1 MTTASALNEYSQ
13 AEEPA
18 RTLLERLGWT
28 SVPREA
34 LAMERSGEREVLL
47 KGRLRAALLRLNEW
61 LTEEQAERA
70 IFELEH
76 VNEVGIAR
84 NHKIHEYLTFGL
96 PLTVNTTHGQD
107 SRNVRFFDFEDP
119 DGGLN
124 EFVVTTQFR
133 VRRGNEKSD
142 NEDDQQVIKPDLVLF
157 VNGIPLVVMEAKS
170 PSLLDVWKSQ
180 AVRQLRRYQEA
191 GPEWHGTG
199 APELFHYNLLCVAHC
214 GASAA
219 YAATGAPENAYFQ
232 WKSVAPYS
240 EDEVREHFSV
250 EPQGQAQLIVG
261 LLSPATLLDILRDFV
276 VYEPDQGRMVK
287 KLPRYQQY
295 RAVSSAMRRILS
307 DSRPEERGG
316 VVWHTQGSGKSL
328 TMLWLATKIRRAL
341 RLANAD
347 IVVVTD
353 RTQLDKQISDT
364 FRRCGFP
371 APERMD
377 RARPEPEERR
387 ARRRRERPGRAEP
400 LDLQTVL
407 KQGGGRT
414 AMTTIQK
421 FEEALTTTDGKL
433 DVLNDSGNVFIMVD
447 EAHRTQYG
455 VLGSLMSR
463 ALPNA
468 VMIGFTGTPIDK
480 GFGRSTM
487 KRFGPLID
495 SYTIPQSVEDGATV
509 PIWYEARLPEL
520 AIEGPTTLDNLF
532 DAMFG
537 EQSDGVREEIRRR
550 YANRETVAEAERR
563 IQMIALDISQHFKDK
578 VRPNG
583 FKAQVVAPS
592 RAAALRYAEQLKSFG
607 LSAYPIITTGHNDGP
622 EFQVAKE
629 LDHELITSNFVDPD
643 GEPEVL
649 VVVDMLLT
657 GFDAPV
663 EQVLYLDRPLREHG
677 LLQAIAR
684 VNRRFS
690 HHKHGA
696 ETEKTHGLVVDY
708 CGISHDLE
716 QALSSFDWPDVQ
728 DTMQV
733 MEEDPA
739 TVIESA
745 AVRAESHFKG
755 KNLNETWN
763 CVMVFA
769 PDASTEG
776 NYKADLFE
784 RFSADYRQFSRLMDR
799 LLPDPRAL
807 PYVDRLARLTLIR
820 SYTRA
825 HFLREDADVNW
836 TDIGA
841 KVKQLIDQ
849 RISAEVRQMMQPISI
864 LDEDFEEKV
873 AHLPHAEARASVME
887 HAIRAQLHERLEQN
901 PVFYERLSHRLAR
914 IIEQM
919 RSKLIDAA
927 EAYRQMEE
935 LQKDVQGEANVA
947 ARHGLSTASLAIYEI
962 LRGPSAEGE
971 EERRARQDA
980 GSYVIDVDADMR
992 DVALR
997 VEGVLAGHAVIEWQ
1011 SNEDVQR
1018 QMRRDVKGS
1027 LRGTGR
1033 YDEDQ
1038 LDELA
1043 NRIVQVAKSRV

>member
-1 MTTASALNEYSQ
+1 MTTPAKLNEYSQ

-18 RTLLERLGWT
+18 RALLERLGWT
-28 SVPREA
+28 YVPRET
-34 LAMERSGEREVLL
+34 LATERSGEREVLL
-47 KGRLRAALLRLNEW
+47 KERLRAALLRLNEW
-61 LTEEQAERA
+61 LTDEQAERV

-84 NHKIHEYLTFGL
+84 NQKVHEYLTFGL
-96 PLTVNTTHGQD
+96 PLTVNTANGQD
-107 SRNVRFFDFEDP
+107 SRNVRFFDFDHPE
-119 DGGLN
+119 GGLN

-133 VRRGNEKSD
+133 VRRGSEKGED
-142 NEDDQQVIKPDLVLF
+142 EDDHRVIKPDLVLF

-191 GPEWHGTG
+191 GPEWHGNG
-199 APELFHYNLLCVAHC
+199 APELFHYNLLC

-240 EDEVREHFSV
+240 DDEVRERFGV

-261 LLSPATLLDILRDFV
+261 LLAPTTLLDTLRDFV

-295 RAVSSAMRRILS
+295 RAVSAAMRRILS
-307 DSRPEERGG
+307 ESRPEERGG

-328 TMLWLATKIRRAL
+328 TMLWLATKIRREP

-347 IVVVTD
+347 IMVVTD

-364 FRRCGFP
+364 FKRCGFP

-377 RARPEPEERR
+377 RSRPEPEERR
-387 ARRRRERPGRAEP
+387 ARRRREHPGRAET
-400 LDLQTVL
+400 LNLQTVL

-414 AMTTIQK
+414 VMTTIQK
-421 FEEALTTTDGKL
+421 FEQALTTPDSKL
-433 DVLNDSGNVFIMVD
+433 DVLNDSGNIFIMVD

-495 SYTIPQSVEDGATV
+495 SYTIPQSVADGATV

-520 AIEGPTTLDNLF
+520 HIEGPNTLDKLF

-537 EQSDGVREEIRRR
+537 DEPENVREEIRRR
-550 YANRETVAEAERR
+550 YANRETVAEAMER
-563 IQMIALDISQHFKDK
+563 IQMIALDIAQHFKDK

-592 RAAALRYAEQLKSFG
+592 RAAALRYTEQLRSFG

-629 LDHELITSNFVDPD
+629 LDHDQITNAFVDPD

-663 EQVLYLDRPLREHG
+663 EQVLYLDRPIREHG

-690 HHKHGA
+690 HHKGGA

-728 DTMQV
+728 GTMQV

-755 KNLNETWN
+755 KDLNDIWD

-784 RFSADYRQFSRLMDR
+784 RFNADYRQFSRLMDR

-807 PYVDRLARLTLIR
+807 PYVDRLARITLVR
-820 SYTRA
+820 SYVRA

-836 TDIGA
+836 TDISA

-864 LDEDFEEKV
+864 LDEDFEERV

-887 HAIRAQLHERLEQN
+887 HAIRAQIHERLEQN
-901 PVFYERLSHRLAR
+901 PVFYERLSQRLAR

-927 EAYRQMEE
+927 EAYRQMAV
-935 LQKDVQGEANVA
+935 LQRDVHGEANVA
-947 ARHGLSTASLAIYEI
+947 AGHGLSPVSLAIYEI
-962 LRGPSAEGE
+962 LRGPPGEAE
-971 EERRARQDA
+971 EERQARQDVS
-980 GSYVIDVDADMR
+980 SYVIDVDADMR

-997 VEGVLAGHAVIEWQ
+997 VEGVLAAHAVIEWQ
-1011 SNEDVQR
+1011 TNDDVQR

-1027 LRGTGR
+1027 LRATGR
-1033 YDEDQ
+1033 YDEVQ

>member
-1 MTTASALNEYSQ
+1 MTTPAKLNEYSQ

-18 RTLLERLGWT
+18 RALLERLGWT
-28 SVPREA
+28 YVPRET
-34 LAMERSGEREVLL
+34 LATERSGEREVLL
-47 KGRLRAALLRLNEW
+47 KERLRAALLRLNEW
-61 LTEEQAERA
+61 LTDEQAERV

-84 NHKIHEYLTFGL
+84 NQKVHEYLTFGL
-96 PLTVNTTHGQD
+96 PLTVNTANGQD
-107 SRNVRFFDFEDP
+107 SRNVRFFDFDHPE
-119 DGGLN
+119 GGLN

-133 VRRGNEKSD
+133 VRRGSEKGED
-142 NEDDQQVIKPDLVLF
+142 EDDHRVIKPDLVLF

-191 GPEWHGTG
+191 GPEWHGNG

-240 EDEVREHFSV
+240 DDEVRERFGV

-261 LLSPATLLDILRDFV
+261 LLAPTTLLDTLRDFV

-295 RAVSSAMRRILS
+295 RAVSAAMRRILS
-307 DSRPEERGG
+307 ESRPEERGG

-328 TMLWLATKIRRAL
+328 TMLWLATKIRREP

-347 IVVVTD
+347 IMVVTD

-364 FRRCGFP
+364 FKRCGFP

-377 RARPEPEERR
+377 RSRPEPEERR
-387 ARRRRERPGRAEP
+387 ARRRREHPGRAET
-400 LDLQTVL
+400 LNLQTVL

-414 AMTTIQK
+414 VMTTIQK
-421 FEEALTTTDGKL
+421 FEQALTTPDSKL
-433 DVLNDSGNVFIMVD
+433 DVLNDSGNIFIMVD

-537 EQSDGVREEIRRR
+537 EESDSVREEIRRR

-592 RAAALRYAEQLKSFG
+592 RAAALRYTEQLRSFG

-629 LDHELITSNFVDPD
+629 LDHDQITNAFVDPD

-663 EQVLYLDRPLREHG
+663 EQVLYLDRPIREHG

-690 HHKHGA
+690 HHKGGA

-728 DTMQV
+728 GTMQV

-755 KNLNETWN
+755 KDLNDIWD

-784 RFSADYRQFSRLMDR
+784 RFNADYRQFSRLMDR

-807 PYVDRLARLTLIR
+807 PYVDRLARITLVR
-820 SYTRA
+820 SYVRA

-836 TDIGA
+836 TDISA

-864 LDEDFEEKV
+864 LDEDFEERV

-887 HAIRAQLHERLEQN
+887 HAIRAQIHERLEQN
-901 PVFYERLSHRLAR
+901 PVFYERLSQRLAR

-927 EAYRQMEE
+927 EAYRQMAV
-935 LQKDVQGEANVA
+935 LQRDVHGEANVA
-947 ARHGLSTASLAIYEI
+947 AGHGLSPVSLAIYEI
-962 LRGPSAEGE
+962 LRGPPGEAE
-971 EERRARQDA
+971 EERQARQDVS
-980 GSYVIDVDADMR
+980 SYVIDVDADMR

-997 VEGVLAGHAVIEWQ
+997 VEGVLAAHAVIEWQ
-1011 SNEDVQR
+1011 TNDDVQR

-1027 LRGTGR
+1027 LRATGR
-1033 YDEDQ
+1033 YDEVQ

>member
-28 SVPREA
+28 YAPREA
-34 LAMERSGEREVLL
+34 LAAERSGEREVLL

-61 LTEEQAERA
+61 LTEEQASRV

-76 VNEVGIAR
+76 VNAVGMAR
-84 NHKIHEYLTFGL
+84 NQAVHEYLTFGL
-96 PLTVNTTHGQD
+96 PLTVNTPRGQD
-107 SRNVRFFDFEDP
+107 TRNVRFFDFYHPE
-119 DGGLN
+119 GGLN

-142 NEDDQQVIKPDLVLF
+142 TEDDQRVIKPDLVLF

-180 AVRQLRRYQEA
+180 AVHQLRRYQEA
-191 GPEWHGTG
+191 GPEWHGAG
-199 APELFHYNLLCVAHC
+199 APDLFHYNLLCVAHC

-219 YAATGAPENAYFQ
+219 YAATGAPENAYFP

-276 VYEPDQGRMVK
+276 VYEPDQGKMVK

-295 RAVSSAMRRILS
+295 RAVSAAMRRILS
-307 DSRPEERGG
+307 ESAPEERGG

-328 TMLWLATKIRRAL
+328 TMLWLATKIRREPG
-341 RLANAD
+341 LANAD

-377 RARPEPEERR
+377 RSQPEPEERR
-387 ARRRRERPGRAEP
+387 ARRRRERPGRAAP

-414 AMTTIQK
+414 VMTTIQK
-421 FEEALTTTDGKL
+421 FQEALTTTDSNM

-532 DAMFG
+532 DTMFG
-537 EQSDGVREEIRRR
+537 EESDGVMEEIRRR

-622 EFQVAKE
+622 EFQVAGE

-755 KNLNETWN
+755 KDLSDAWA

-784 RFSADYRQFSRLMDR
+784 RFNADYRQFSRLMDR
-799 LLPDPRAL
+799 MLPDPRAL

-864 LDEDFEEKV
+864 LDEDFEEKI

-887 HAIRAQLHERLEQN
+887 HAIRAQIHERLEQN
-901 PVFYERLSHRLAR
+901 PVFYERLSQRLAR

-927 EAYRQMEE
+927 EAYRQMAE
-935 LQKDVQGEANVA
+935 LQKDVHGEANVA
-947 ARHGLSTASLAIYEI
+947 ARHGLSIASLAIYEI

-971 EERRARQDA
+971 EERHARQDA

-992 DVALR
+992 DVALK

-1011 SNEDVQR
+1011 SNDDVQR

-1027 LRGTGR
+1027 LRATGR

>member
-1 MTTASALNEYSQ
+1 MTTPATLNEYSQ

-18 RTLLERLGWT
+18 RVLLERLGWT
-28 SVPREA
+28 YVPREA
-34 LAMERSGEREVLL
+34 LAAERSGEREVLL

-61 LTEEQAERA
+61 LTEEQAERV

-84 NHKIHEYLTFGL
+84 NQKLHEYLTFGL
-96 PLTVNTTHGQD
+96 PLTVNTAHGQD
-107 SRNVRFFDFEDP
+107 SRNVRFFDFDHPE
-119 DGGLN
+119 GGLN

-133 VRRGNEKSD
+133 VRRGNEKSED
-142 NEDDQQVIKPDLVLF
+142 EDDQRVIKPDLVLF

-240 EDEVREHFSV
+240 GDEVRERFGV

-261 LLSPATLLDILRDFV
+261 LLAPATLLDVLRDFV
-276 VYEPDQGRMVK
+276 VYEPDQGRLVK

-295 RAVSSAMRRILS
+295 RAVSAAMRRILS
-307 DSRPEERGG
+307 ESRPEERGG

-328 TMLWLATKIRRAL
+328 TMLWLATKIRREP

-377 RARPEPEERR
+377 RSRPEPEERR
-387 ARRRRERPGRAEP
+387 ARRRRERPGRTEP

-414 AMTTIQK
+414 VMTTIQK
-421 FEEALTTTDGKL
+421 FEESLTTPDGKL

-537 EQSDGVREEIRRR
+537 EESDRRPGGNTPQVRQPGDGGRGGASHSDDRPGHR
-550 YANRETVAEAERR
+550 PALQGQGATQR
-563 IQMIALDISQHFKDK
+563 IQGPGRRSQPGRRPALH
-578 VRPNG
+578 
-583 FKAQVVAPS
+583 
-592 RAAALRYAEQLKSFG
+592 RAAEELR
-607 LSAYPIITTGHNDGP
+607 P
-622 EFQVAKE
+622 
-629 LDHELITSNFVDPD
+629 
-643 GEPEVL
+643 
-649 VVVDMLLT
+649 
-657 GFDAPV
+657 
-663 EQVLYLDRPLREHG
+663 
-677 LLQAIAR
+677 
-684 VNRRFS
+684 
-690 HHKHGA
+690 
-696 ETEKTHGLVVDY
+696 
-708 CGISHDLE
+708 
-716 QALSSFDWPDVQ
+716 
-728 DTMQV
+728 
-733 MEEDPA
+733 
-739 TVIESA
+739 
-745 AVRAESHFKG
+745 
-755 KNLNETWN
+755 
-763 CVMVFA
+763 
-769 PDASTEG
+769 
-776 NYKADLFE
+776 
-784 RFSADYRQFSRLMDR
+784 
-799 LLPDPRAL
+799 
-807 PYVDRLARLTLIR
+807 
-820 SYTRA
+820 
-825 HFLREDADVNW
+825 
-836 TDIGA
+836 
-841 KVKQLIDQ
+841 Q
-849 RISAEVRQMMQPISI
+849 R
-864 LDEDFEEKV
+864 
-873 AHLPHAEARASVME
+873 LPHHHHQPQRRPRV
-887 HAIRAQLHERLEQN
+887 
-901 PVFYERLSHRLAR
+901 PG
-914 IIEQM
+914 
-919 RSKLIDAA
+919 
-927 EAYRQMEE
+927 RQ
-935 LQKDVQGEANVA
+935 GA
-947 ARHGLSTASLAIYEI
+947 
-962 LRGPSAEGE
+962 
-971 EERRARQDA
+971 
-980 GSYVIDVDADMR
+980 
-992 DVALR
+992 
-997 VEGVLAGHAVIEWQ
+997 
-1011 SNEDVQR
+1011 
-1018 QMRRDVKGS
+1018 
-1027 LRGTGR
+1027 
-1033 YDEDQ
+1033 
-1038 LDELA
+1038 
-1043 NRIVQVAKSRV
+1043 